1 MQTIASQVT
10 VLDKT
15 GETKDYVAPTI
26 LLHDFGLFV
35 KNDSGLTLYNWD
47 RVKEIQWAEP
57 STINQVWGLAVAQL
71 ASDLDLDD
79 DEYMWDDDEDP
90 YATDET
96 PKPKAK
102 AKVEEYHIEEE
113 FAAQNKIAEI
123 VDEEHPTLLTEEK
136 KDDNPYA

>member
-10 VLDKT
+10 VLDKA
-15 GETKDYVAPTI
+15 GETKEYVAPTI

-79 DEYMWDDDEDP
+79 EEYMWDDEEDP
-90 YATDET
+90 YATIETGKPDET
-96 PKPKAK
+96 T
-102 AKVEEYHIEEE
+102 
-113 FAAQNKIAEI
+113 
-123 VDEEHPTLLTEEK
+123 PTSSESDAGKTSEVEEK

>member
-10 VLDKT
+10 VLDKA

-47 RVKEIQWAEP
+47 RVKEIQWADP

-90 YATDET
+90 YATGET
-96 PKPKAK
+96 PK
-102 AKVEEYHIEEE
+102 VEEPAPASSESDAEETSD
-113 FAAQNKIAEI
+113 A
-123 VDEEHPTLLTEEK
+123 EEK